1 MTVSDQFEC
10 YSNIHELV
18 SYADLE
24 YISSGKGGGV
34 VAVVLFQEK
43 SDGVRGIFSVILLQ
57 SNCYHPL
64 FVLCITSLW

>member
-24 YISSGKGGGV
+24 YISSERGGGRGGGG
-34 VAVVLFQEK
+34 LISGK
-43 SDGVRGIFSVILLQ
+43 DGVRGIFSVILLQ

-64 FVLCITSLW
+64 CVLCITSLW

>member
-24 YISSGKGGGV
+24 YISSGRGGGGGGGGG
-34 VAVVLFQEK
+34 LISGK
-43 SDGVRGIFSVILLQ
+43 DGVRGIFSVILLQ

-64 FVLCITSLW
+64 CVLCITILW